1 MLSFRKGFMVNTS
14 WKDQSVLLVIRDCV
28 PLTIIATVW
37 HTIERDAINASR
49 KNGASNRQW
58 LDGNRLATRKKPP
71 VTGVGSNQNMQLS
84 CWCIM
89 PTVICTIPIQP
100 T

>member
-1 MLSFRKGFMVNTS
+1 MVNIS
-14 WKDQSVLLVIRDCV
+14 WKDQFVQLAIKDCVLL
-28 PLTIIATVW
+28 TITVTAW
-37 HTIERDAINASR
+37 HTIDRDAINALR
-49 KNGASNRQW
+49 KNVASNRQW
-58 LDGNRLATRKKPP
+58 LGGNRLATRKKSP

>member
-1 MLSFRKGFMVNTS
+1 MLSFRKGFTINTA
-14 WKDQSVLLVIRDCV
+14 WKDQFVLLAIRDCA

-49 KNGASNRQW
+49 KNGVSNRQW
-58 LDGNRLATRKKPP
+58 LDGNQPATRKKPP
-71 VTGVGSNQNMQLS
+71 VTVAGSNQNTQLS

-89 PTVICTIPIQP
+89 PTVICTIPMQP

>member
-1 MLSFRKGFMVNTS
+1 MVNIS
-14 WKDQSVLLVIRDCV
+14 WKDQFVQLVIRDCV
-28 PLTIIATVW
+28 RLTITVTVW
-37 HTIERDAINASR
+37 YTIELDAINALR
-49 KNGASNRQW
+49 KNGVSSRQW
-58 LDGNRLATRKKPP
+58 LDGNQPATRKKPP

-89 PTVICTIPIQP
+89 QTVICTIPMQP